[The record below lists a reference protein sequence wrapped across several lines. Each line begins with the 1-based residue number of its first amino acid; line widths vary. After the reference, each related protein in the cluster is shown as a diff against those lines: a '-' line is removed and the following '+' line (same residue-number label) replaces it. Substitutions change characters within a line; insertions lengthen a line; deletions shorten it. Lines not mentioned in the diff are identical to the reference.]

1 MNCPFTFGRM
11 NRFLWAN
18 TSMKTSRILLGIAG
32 ISFVLCGCNDKPTTA
47 DRSASG
53 PALASDEAVTP
64 VRATSFE
71 AVTRRLD
78 AGGNV
83 FAYLATDQWL
93 AGLSTNIASFREL
106 VLGLPDI
113 KEADRANLEK
123 VSALLI
129 KGVERSGLE
138 QLTGIGLSGIQ
149 VTPELHRVKL
159 IYHHE
164 AGQGDGLM
172 WNLFG
177 TQPHALTGLDL
188 LSTNT
193 ALAAFGDLN
202 ALLLWHALA
211 SGLGEAGI
219 PELSAA
225 LQRWPAEFEQRTQLS
240 WTELLESLGGE
251 VGLVLYLNESR
262 RVSLPIGPE
271 GVGIPEP
278 GLMLALKVNNDLLF
292 ERLTRQLRENPAT
305 EFSEEAGLKIC
316 AMPIPL
322 PIPME
327 LKITVATTGDYLF
340 VASSPKLVQDAVAIR
355 AGQLPGAR
363 QLPEVQAMLKFLPT
377 QGNQFSY
384 VSRKFSETLIG
395 VQKKMITSTGPGM
408 TPEQMKLLDKLMTLS
423 GTNYGLGISVH
434 TATGWETVS
443 VGSQDSATTLVLA
456 PVVGGTAIGAAM
468 ILPALSKAKGK
479 AQSVACQNHMKQI
492 CLAFLIWSS
501 DHNDKFP
508 FHAGASDG
516 GTLELCDRDAE
527 GYDRNAARHF
537 QAMAAELGTPK
548 ILVCPDDSSK
558 SVAPRFE
565 QLKAENVSYRLRTGP
580 RVTDVNPGEILIY
593 CPEHHHVGRVDG
605 SVHPGTTKARN

>member
-1 MNCPFTFGRM
+1 
-11 NRFLWAN
+11 
-18 TSMKTSRILLGIAG
+18 MKTSCFLLGIAG
-32 ISFVLCGCNDKPTTA
+32 LSFVLCGCNDKPTTS
-47 DRSASG
+47 DRSASA
-53 PALASDEAVTP
+53 PVLASDEMVKPA
-64 VRATSFE
+64 RATSFE

-93 AGLSTNIASFREL
+93 AGLSTNIAGFRDL
-106 VLGLPDI
+106 ILGLPDI
-113 KEADRANLEK
+113 QEPDRANLEK

-149 VTPELHRVKL
+149 VTPELHRVKM
-159 IYHHE
+159 IFHHE
-164 AGQGDGLM
+164 AGKGDGLL

-193 ALAAFGDLN
+193 AIAAFGDLN
-202 ALLLWHALA
+202 ALLLWQALA
-211 SGLGEAGI
+211 SGLGKAEI

-262 RVSLPIGPE
+262 RISLPIGPE

-292 ERLTRQLRENPAT
+292 DRITRQLRENPAT

-327 LKITVATTGDYLF
+327 LKITVASTGDYLF
-340 VASSPKLVQDAVAIR
+340 VASSPQLVQEAVAIR
-355 AGQLPGAR
+355 AGKSPGAR
-363 QLPEVQAMLKFLPT
+363 QLPEVQAMLKFLPI

-395 VQKKMITSTGPGM
+395 VQKKIITSAEQGM

-423 GTNYGLGISVH
+423 GTNYGLGISAH

-468 ILPALSKAKGK
+468 ILPALGQAKDK
-479 AQSVACQNHMKQI
+479 AQSISCMNNMKQI
-492 CLAFLIWSS
+492 SLALRIWSS

-516 GTLELCDRDAE
+516 GTLELCDRDAD
-527 GYDRNAARHF
+527 GYDRNSVRHF
-537 QAMAAELGTPK
+537 QALAAELGTPK
-548 ILVCPDDSSK
+548 ILVCPADSSK
-558 SVAPRFE
+558 SVAPGFE
-565 QLKAENVSYRLRTGP
+565 QLEAGNVSYRLRTGP
-580 RVTDVNPGEILIY
+580 KVTDVNPLETLIY

-605 SVHPGTTKARN
+605 SVHSGTTKIPN